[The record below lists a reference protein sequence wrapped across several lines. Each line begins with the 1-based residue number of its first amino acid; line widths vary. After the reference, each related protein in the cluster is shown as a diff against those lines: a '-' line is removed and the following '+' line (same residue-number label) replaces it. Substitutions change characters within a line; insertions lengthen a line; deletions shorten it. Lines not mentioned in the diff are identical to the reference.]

1 MSSAL
6 VNPYKTTRIAETIA
20 NYARVDQVE
29 MNPGLIGE
37 DVNKFNAIELYD
49 EGEFWRKV
57 LNAPD
62 DYWGKLFRIYMPTTL
77 SEWVARVPGLYWK
90 KGSEALR
97 EVTQSAIETIG
108 NEYVVLQPI
117 GKSQVVLGGVG
128 TVKLP
133 PDINGYRLV
142 TISTGRNASTGIPA
156 LIAPEVWDYYRL
168 KEGALLDRI
177 SAIWQKM
184 PIEWHQHFPSTRDM
198 PRGCLIIH
206 ENEDIR
212 ISKNH
217 EVIPILFHPFSV
229 MEYYTDNAILYD
241 FVFVTVTTEQSD
253 YRQRVQDFFEYY
265 RKSNG
270 RNGKYL
276 LEVDIS
282 TPLLEAQYLSPAELR
297 KNDATSGPQLDILLS
312 RIRGDTFKGQTIED
326 IIKAINANYDNKG
339 LERLGS
345 MVDLNPAV
353 WITNE
358 SVAKL
363 SIKLLDYCLDNRKVD
378 ALLEVIV
385 MDNPSLLSH

>member
-1 MSSAL
+1 MPSVL
-6 VNPYKTTRIAETIA
+6 VNPYKNTRIAETIA
-20 NYARVDQVE
+20 NYARVDEVE
-29 MNPGLIGE
+29 INPEHLGE
-37 DVNKFNAIELYD
+37 AGNKFSTIEVYD
-49 EGEFWRKV
+49 EGDFWWKV
-57 LNAPD
+57 LNTPD
-62 DYWGKLFRIYMPTTL
+62 NYWDKLFRIYMPTTL

-90 KGSEALR
+90 QGSEALR
-97 EVTQSAIETIG
+97 KVTQSAIETIG

-156 LIAPEVWDYYRL
+156 LIAPGVWDYCHL
-168 KEGALLDRI
+168 KEGILLDRV
-177 SAIWQKM
+177 SGIWRKM
-184 PIEWHQHFPSTRDM
+184 PIEWHQHFPSTRDI

-212 ISKNH
+212 ISKNK
-217 EVIPILFHPFSV
+217 EVIPTLFHPFSV
-229 MEYYTDNAILYD
+229 MEYYTDNAIFHD
-241 FVFVTVTTEQSD
+241 FVFVTVTTEQSG

-282 TPLLEAQYLSPAELR
+282 TPLLEAQYLTPAELR
-297 KNDATSGPQLDILLS
+297 KNDASSGPQLDILLS
-312 RIRGDTFKGQTIED
+312 RIRGDTFKGQAIED
-326 IIKAINANYDNKG
+326 IIKAINANYDSKG

-345 MVDLNPAV
+345 MVGLNPAV

-363 SIKLLDYCLDNRKVD
+363 SIRLMDYCLENEQVD
-378 ALLEVIV
+378 TLLEVVV
-385 MDNPSLLSH
+385 MDNPALLSH